1 MSNGAT
7 SSSSDDE
14 GDDFSSGGE
23 EDEVES
29 GTSMMEIKSLC
40 LNNGNDCFEKCGA

>member
-29 GTSMMEIKSLC
+29 GTSMMEIKSL